1 MVSGFD
7 VFANQP
13 ALAALERFILM
24 DIGTHLLDVARV
36 LFGEAHAVSCLTSR
50 TLPHVAGDNVATVLL
65 SMGGARTHVIVE
77 LGYAGTPLD
86 AAHEVFPQTLALVEG
101 SRGSIELAG
110 GYSAAGHHAPRDAR
124 DAPSPAPLRLG
135 RPAGTRSPRRAS
147 SRARPIC

>member
-1 MVSGFD
+1 
-7 VFANQP
+7 
-13 ALAALERFILM
+13 M

-50 TLPHVAGDNVATVLL
+50 TLP
-65 SMGGARTHVIVE
+65 ARRRRQRRDRAAVDGRRATHVIVE

-110 GYSAAGHHAPRDAR
+110 GFRLRVTTRRGTRVTRHPPPRYDWVDR
-124 DAPSPAPLRLG
+124 PVRG
-135 RPAGTRSPRRAS
+135 RPGEHRPVRGRSAEGP
-147 SRARPIC
+147 ARPARR